1 MPPTSRGCKSKLDKN
16 PGLGDANTATF
27 LEQAICGE
35 EKRERMK
42 YLFLIFFMNLL
53 PQYAGKS
60 LSRDGNYPKAFKDI
74 RNEIAGYYD
83 VAKAI
88 IDLAV
93 YGKAQNRSYDRLA
106 VFADTIGPRLSGSKN
121 LDAAINY
128 MYRALLKD
136 GLENVHL
143 EPVKV
148 PHWERGE
155 EYAMMM
161 EPRNHNIAILGLGS
175 SVATPPEGITA
186 EVIVV
191 ASFDELHRRAQE
203 AKGKIVVY
211 NQPFISYGETVRY
224 RSLGAVEAAKV
235 GAVASLIRSIASFSI
250 ASLHL
255 CCGLGWDVVLL
266 LRQCLGL
273 CLPELIFGVI
283 DGKYCIAGG
292 NSKLEGSLKAVG
304 CMLPFTTITSL
315 KVMNGEEL
323 MKARKV
329 FWTAGRLQF
338 AYVLLA
344 LSPVVLE
351 KFTQVEFH
359 VCHATTGEVKGTV
372 VRQSRLPVLHSPHTG
387 WQNYQSGIPQIPT
400 ACISVEDAE
409 MMSRMSSRGT
419 KIVVFL
425 KMGARTYPDSISFNT
440 LAEIV
445 GSKYPEQIVLVSGHL
460 DSWDVGQGAMD
471 DGGGAFIS
479 WEALSLIKDLGLRP
493 KRTLR
498 LVLWTGE
505 EQGGIGAEQYYQ
517 LHKENISNFDIV
529 MESDEGTFKPS
540 GLAFT
545 GNAKARDIV
554 REIMA
559 LLLPINITEVY
570 DAADGTDINFWMRDG
585 VPGASLR
592 DDLSKYFWFHHSQG
606 DTMTVQD
613 PNQMNLCAAVWTVV
627 SYIIADMEEM
637 LPRTVSK
644 QAGTGMAV
652 SGVLDGIFKAEE
664 LSKHLLCVLYEV
676 SVKILSF
683 PSSSVKRW
691 MGKT

>member
-1 MPPTSRGCKSKLDKN
+1 
-16 PGLGDANTATF
+16 
-27 LEQAICGE
+27 
-35 EKRERMK
+35 MK

-60 LSRDGNYPKAFKDI
+60 LSRDGNYPKTFEDI

-83 VAKAI
+83 IAKAI

-93 YGKAQNRSYDRLA
+93 YGKAQNRSYERLA

-121 LDAAINY
+121 LDAAIKY
-128 MYRALLKD
+128 MYSALQKD

-155 EYAMMM
+155 EFAMML
-161 EPRNHNIAILGLGS
+161 EPRNHSIAILGLGS

-211 NQPFISYGETVRY
+211 NQPFITYGETVRY

-235 GAVASLIRSIASFSI
+235 GAVASLIRSVASFSI
-250 ASLHL
+250 
-255 CCGLGWDVVLL
+255 D
-266 LRQCLGL
+266 
-273 CLPELIFGVI
+273 
-283 DGKYCIAGG
+283 
-292 NSKLEGSLKAVG
+292 
-304 CMLPFTTITSL
+304 
-315 KVMNGEEL
+315 
-323 MKARKV
+323 
-329 FWTAGRLQF
+329 
-338 AYVLLA
+338 
-344 LSPVVLE
+344 
-351 KFTQVEFH
+351 
-359 VCHATTGEVKGTV
+359 
-372 VRQSRLPVLHSPHTG
+372 SPHTG

-409 MMSRMSSRGT
+409 MMSRMSFRGT
-419 KIVVFL
+419 KIVVYL
-425 KMGARTYPDSISFNT
+425 KMGARTYPDSASFNT
-440 LAEIV
+440 VAEIV

-479 WEALSLIKDLGLRP
+479 WEALTLIKDLGLRP

-545 GNAKARDIV
+545 GNAKAHDIV

-637 LPRTVSK
+637 LPSFLNTSKISDEGMVSLWYDEVIICMQTDHLQQEK
-644 QAGTGMAV
+644 YNKINLSHQNNHCV
-652 SGVLDGIFKAEE
+652 EYIFIDLFSIFQIYFLYSNDVQLIFSSYTFKVRMCFSVPEQIY
-664 LSKHLLCVLYEV
+664 LSCFNGNV
-676 SVKILSF
+676 
-683 PSSSVKRW
+683 W
-691 MGKT
+691 